1 MNLVYW
7 NLTFEFEEHPTE
19 LLKRY
24 CNEVVE
30 ELAKSEEDQ
39 DHFLLQARHVHNG
52 DCRKTEEELKKE
64 HSDLIDALYSNSIE
78 LFVKYFFGDELHIS
92 KAHTGQNCFVL
103 YYEPEGWESHD
114 VYGPPAEDEM
124 LEFFGE
130 FCTPKKTYTEAQI
143 LEDDYLP
150 CRYVLMEDKTWK
162 FIQPELTWDMEE

>member
-78 LFVKYFFGDELHIS
+78 LFVEYF
-92 KAHTGQNCFVL
+92 
-103 YYEPEGWESHD
+103 
-114 VYGPPAEDEM
+114 
-124 LEFFGE
+124 
-130 FCTPKKTYTEAQI
+130 
-143 LEDDYLP
+143 
-150 CRYVLMEDKTWK
+150 
-162 FIQPELTWDMEE
+162 